1 MTSHSGID
9 ATVHPLFDAD
19 AARLHLDALF
29 GSVVGEEPA
38 CFAALAVGIGWDPD
52 SKRHADWQEHHFSL
66 AEGLTAIVEWAG
78 FQVGLLRD
86 VYVNY
91 HPRTERSRRKGSSR
105 LQGRTLW
112 VDGDDG
118 LRYDAAQRVKEAG
131 GWIVASGTVGH
142 LHLGLTL
149 DEEVDQDF
157 IESGNRSLAD
167 ALGGDA
173 KWSSESLLR
182 LAGTRNMKT
191 GGDGTPV
198 DFVVKPTRAIT
209 TEDYVRLLSNAK
221 DKTGTRSSKAA
232 VTKTAPGARNAVK
245 FDRSAFA
252 YADISDLVE
261 QGKTDAEIV
270 SAIKSDLFG
279 DGAWSH
285 YRGEQQ
291 LRDDI
296 ARIRGKIADEQAQ
309 QRSLIESH
317 GFDPRA
323 LAEQTEQG
331 AALRFVQALASR
343 AHYVPESGR
352 WYVWTGR
359 QWSEDRL
366 GEVTARLM
374 DFNDEHYTEA
384 TTTAKWVTLSRK
396 RSTMLGVLG
405 LAAAHRTI
413 ALSQTRFDADPHVLN
428 APNGLIDLKARRIDP
443 HDPGMLVTKSTAVPC
458 DLDATPVGFLT
469 FLDETFAGQPDA
481 IKEYLLDALG
491 YALNG
496 EVTEHLLL
504 ILHGLGANGKSTLV
518 EILYGVL
525 GDYAMPAPA
534 TLLIADGTTHHP
546 TEVADLKGARLVFVQ
561 ETEENAQFAEAKVK
575 QLTGG
580 DALKARFMRQDF
592 FSFRPSHT
600 MLLVTNHKPQVRSG
614 GQSFWRRARLL
625 PFANTVPDD
634 RMQPTLAADL
644 VRSEGS
650 AILGLLVRRAQ
661 QYYDGGL
668 TTPDAVKNS
677 TDSYRGETDPLHR
690 WSKECLLVQ
699 EGAHVLEADLW
710 TCYLAWCT
718 DEDVQRI
725 DQRPWRKYLK
735 ADLRLTDRRSNNI
748 RTWHGAR
755 LAREAPLKPSPQAR
769 PPFGDLLR
777 ASDSQVS
784 QMPTIGPP
792 WEASK

>member
-1 MTSHSGID
+1 MTSHSGTV
-9 ATVHPLFDAD
+9 AMVHPLFDAD
-19 AARLHLDALF
+19 AARLHLEALF
-29 GSVVGEEPA
+29 GPLVDEEPG
-38 CFAALAVGIGWDPD
+38 CFAALAVGIGWNAN
-52 SKRHADWQEHHFSL
+52 SKRHTDWQEHQFAL
-66 AEGLTAIVEWAG
+66 VEGLSTIVEWAG
-78 FQVGLLRD
+78 LQVGLLRD
-86 VYVNY
+86 VYVTY
-91 HPRTERSRRKGSSR
+91 HPRTEGSRRKDSSR
-105 LQGRTLW
+105 PKGRTLW
-112 VDGDDG
+112 VDGDDA
-118 LRYDAAQRVKEAG
+118 LRLDAAQRVKEAG
-131 GWIVASGTVGH
+131 GWVVASGTLGH

-149 DEEVDQDF
+149 DEEVDREF
-157 IESGNRSLAD
+157 IERGNRSLAD

-182 LAGTRNMKT
+182 LAGTRNMKA

-198 DFVVKPTRAIT
+198 EFVVKPTREVST
-209 TEDYVRLLSNAK
+209 DDYVRLLSNAK
-221 DKTGTRSSKAA
+221 DKTATRSSKATVA
-232 VTKTAPGARNAVK
+232 KTAPGVRSKVK

-270 SAIKSDLFG
+270 GALKSDLFG

-285 YRGEQQ
+285 YRSEQQ

-296 ARIRGKIADEQAQ
+296 GRIRDKIADEQAQ
-309 QRSLIESH
+309 QRSLVEAH
-317 GFDPRA
+317 GFDPRH
-323 LAEQTEQG
+323 LVEQTEQG
-331 AALRFVQALASR
+331 AAQRFVQGLSSR

-384 TTTAKWVTLSRK
+384 TTTGKWVMLSRK

-405 LAAAHRTI
+405 LASTHRAI

-428 APNGLIDLKARRIDP
+428 APNGLIDLKAGRIAP
-443 HDPGMLVTKSTAVPC
+443 HDSGMLVTKSTAVPC
-458 DLDATPVGFLT
+458 DLDTTPVGFLT
-469 FLDETFAGQPDA
+469 FLDQTFAGQPEA

-634 RMQPTLAADL
+634 KMQPTLAADL
-644 VRSEGS
+644 VRTEGA
-650 AILGLLVRRAQ
+650 AILGLLVRHAQ
-661 QYYDGGL
+661 QYYDDGL
-668 TTPDAVKNS
+668 NTPDAVKNS

-690 WSKECLLVQ
+690 WAKECLLVKA
-699 EGAHVLEADLW
+699 GAHVSEADLW
-710 TCYLAWCT
+710 ACYLAWCT
-718 DEDVQRI
+718 DEDVQWS
-725 DQRPWRKYLK
+725 DQRQWRKYLK

-755 LAREAPLKPSPQAR
+755 LAPDAPLKPSPSVR
-769 PPFGDLLR
+769 PAFANLLQ
-777 ASDSQVS
+777 ASDSQMS
-784 QMPTIGPP
+784 QMPTVGLP